1 MTRELPSLLKRAAT
15 PLDQP
20 RAIGGAFVSSKC
32 GAAGSAIDGL
42 RQSGAL
48 KLLFPRSRRAVEAVL
63 INTAGG
69 ITGGDRFDIQAH
81 AGAGSQLTLTT
92 QAAERAYGAQIGQT
106 GKIRARLRADKDS
119 TLRWLPQETILYQ
132 DAALC
137 RRLRADLAPSA
148 RFLMVEPVLF
158 GRRAMGEDPTR
169 LQFIDRID
177 VRRDGKPLYRDGTNL
192 IGNAATL
199 LDRPAI
205 GGGARAM
212 ASLLWC
218 APEAGGKLDVVRNII
233 GKSGGA
239 SMLCADVMVARLLAE
254 DGFMLRR
261 SLLPLLDLLT
271 ETSLPQSWRL

>member
-1 MTRELPSLLKRAAT
+1 MLKRAAT

-20 RAIGGAFVSSKC
+20 RAMGAVTVSSKC
-32 GAAGSAIDGL
+32 GATGSAIDGL

-48 KLLFPRSRRAVEAVL
+48 KVLFPRNRKAVEAVL

-69 ITGGDRFDIQAH
+69 VTGGDRFEIEAH
-81 AGAGSQLTLTT
+81 AGAGSQLTVTT
-92 QAAERAYGAQIGQT
+92 QAAERAYGAHVGQT
-106 GKIRARLRADKDS
+106 GKIKTRLSADNDS
-119 TLRWLPQETILYQ
+119 ALRWLPQETILYQ

-137 RRLRADLAPSA
+137 RRLRADLAPTA
-148 RFLMVEPVLF
+148 QFFMVEPVLF

-169 LQFIDRID
+169 LQFVDRID
-177 VRRDGKPLYRDGTNL
+177 IRRDGRPLYRDGTNL
-192 IGNAATL
+192 IGNAATQ

-218 APEAGGKLDVVRNII
+218 APQAGGKLDVVRNII

-239 SMLCADVMVARLLAE
+239 SMLHPDVMVARLLAE
-254 DGFMLRR
+254 DGFMLRC